1 MKTTSKKLPIIIG
14 IIIIAVIAIVGI
26 ILVIGNGGHRVIKV
40 DKVSGEVSLER
51 EETKQEIYEGINLK
65 SKDAV
70 ITGQDGQ
77 VELLVD
83 SDKHIWAQEN
93 TKFKVVSTGDENKG
107 KLKIELQYGTSLV
120 EIEEKLPEGAFFEV
134 ETPNA
139 TVGVRGTSF
148 ETSYYKEENKTV
160 VVVTSGVVEV
170 ISDTESAMVEAGQ
183 SAVVVEDNIEVVAS
197 DIGESNAYTFINDPN
212 VEDTYYVEEII
223 YRTEI
228 QKNADKSILSDE
240 DISALKKVPNS
251 IVTYVAVDGLGNAV
265 GMGPHFQG
273 SDVGVRAN
281 PISGYHYVGCESETI
296 DFYQYIPDES
306 LGYDIPVFHVPDSGE
321 HIIYVYYALNE

>member
-134 ETPNA
+134 ETPN
-139 TVGVRGTSF
+139 TTIGVRGTSF

-197 DIGESNAYTFINDPN
+197 DIGESNTKILINDPN
-212 VEDTYYVEEII
+212 IEDASYVEEII
-223 YRTEI
+223 YRSER
-228 QKNADKSILSDE
+228 QKVSDKAVLSDE

>member
-139 TVGVRGTSF
+139 TIGVRGTSF

-170 ISDTESAMVEAGQ
+170 ISDTESAIVEAGQ
-183 SAVVVEDNIEVVAS
+183 SAVVVEDNIEVIAS
-197 DIGESNAYTFINDPN
+197 DTEESNTKILINDPN
-212 VEDTYYVEEII
+212 IEDASYVEEII
-223 YRTEI
+223 YRSER
-228 QKNADKSILSDE
+228 QKVSDKAVLSDE